1 MMSREDKLFSM
12 TMACLVE
19 VADKLGIKIDKKG
32 AKAKAVAKILAA
44 EAERDAKE
52 AEAKEAEKD
61 SLEISNAIVADF
73 ERDDDTCADGTAY
86 VEIGKEIAEEAKAK
100 AKKAKAEKKAK
111 KSAENAVNVKEAL
124 IAVLDGCNAKY
135 KVSSKRIRIYDAN
148 GPIAILMLNKSSVN
162 AFIKD
167 VCLSDALDGYFKE
180 ITDEGYIK
188 SGYNNC
194 LGINAEDFKSIIP
207 NLIKEA

>member
-1 MMSREDKLFSM
+1 MMNREDKLFSM

-73 ERDDDTCADGTAY
+73 ESDTCADGTAY
-86 VEIGKEIAEEAKAK
+86 AEIGKEIAEEAKAK
-100 AKKAKAEKKAK
+100 AKKVKAEKKAK

-124 IAVLDGCNAKY
+124 IAILDGCNAKY